1 MAAKEIPRS
10 ALKFVVFLGTVRE
23 GNLGSR
29 AGKFIVKKLN
39 EKGFQVN
46 FLGESDEECLAFHVT
61 LWVESFMCDA
71 WTGHA
76 KRKSKHTLP
85 VAYAPSSSIIQF
97 YILIFIHRS
106 K

>member
-39 EKGFQVN
+39 EKGFQVS
-46 FLGESDEECLAFHVT
+46 FLGESDEEC
-61 LWVESFMCDA
+61 
-71 WTGHA
+71 
-76 KRKSKHTLP
+76 
-85 VAYAPSSSIIQF
+85 
-97 YILIFIHRS
+97 
-106 K
+106 